1 MQEIKESSL
10 PVLNNGETFR
20 DVFRLNHW
28 IVIKLAIFLYP
39 GDYSSLSTEAKE
51 QSVDLHPTQVGSLQT
66 KEQGA

>member
-28 IVIKLAIFLYP
+28 IFIKLAIFLYP
-39 GDYSSLSTEAKE
+39 RGYSSLSTEAKE